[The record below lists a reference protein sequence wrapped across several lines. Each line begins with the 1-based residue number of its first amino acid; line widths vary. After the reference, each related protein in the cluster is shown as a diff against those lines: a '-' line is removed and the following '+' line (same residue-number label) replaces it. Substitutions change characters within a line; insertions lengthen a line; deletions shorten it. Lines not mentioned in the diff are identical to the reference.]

1 MMKKKLL
8 FESPWMTANEVIR
21 DIENKATKVVEIDID
36 GVIGD
41 RWDEEE
47 AKAILTKETMR
58 KELKALAELKA
69 EKIIVNI
76 NSPGGSVAHG
86 ISIHDL
92 LAQHQAEIVTRVTGM
107 TASIATVIVQ
117 AGDTREISDNGLLLA
132 HHAMYGIM
140 GGFNQL
146 QLKELI
152 DDLAVFDN
160 KIINI
165 FEKRGVEK
173 DPLLEVMDAQ
183 TGYGRWMNAQEAK
196 EIGFVDS
203 IFEPM
208 KAVAMVD
215 PDTLKA
221 LHLPEIPSNFINME
235 TKKKDETTDDS
246 NKTLLDQIK
255 DLISKVIPAKDDKG
269 EEKAPEIPTD
279 LADQLKGF
287 EERLTGLEQT
297 NTDLTSQVETLTADL
312 KTRTE
317 ELDASRITVKELETK
332 LTQGKAGS
340 TKIPGVDG
348 QEDKDDLKVGE
359 ESKSLEND
367 LASLRSQMAVVHP

>member
-21 DIENKATKVVEIDID
+21 DIENKATKVVEINID